1 MKFLRILTFIT
12 ILSSLFALNS
22 CGLYKKVDQREM
34 PDGASAKA
42 RKNIEEGRGAGLGD
56 MSGRRGGNTN
66 YEFSTANPMWR
77 ATLETLDFLPL
88 TTDNSYIIWTTLIGY
103 LKTLATVF
111 LTMAMAAVGIS
122 INLSEL
128 KSMGYKPFVVGLI
141 AAITVGFISLIYIET
156 LIKFI

>member
-1 MKFLRILTFIT
+1 MIIVRNI
-12 ILSSLFALNS
+12 
-22 CGLYKKVDQREM
+22 GDQFFT
-34 PDGASAKA
+34 P
-42 RKNIEEGRGAGLGD
+42 N
-56 MSGRRGGNTN
+56 N
-66 YEFSTANPMWR
+66 
-77 ATLETLDFLPL
+77 
-88 TTDNSYIIWTTLIGY
+88 NSYDLWINLIGY

-141 AAITVGFISLIYIET
+141 AAITVGLISLIYIET

>member
-1 MKFLRILTFIT
+1 MCIRDRIFT
-12 ILSSLFALNS
+12 S
-22 CGLYKKVDQREM
+22 D
-34 PDGASAKA
+34 
-42 RKNIEEGRGAGLGD
+42 
-56 MSGRRGGNTN
+56 N
-66 YEFSTANPMWR
+66 Y
-77 ATLETLDFLPL
+77 
-88 TTDNSYIIWTTLIGY
+88 SYIIWTNLIGY

>member
-1 MKFLRILTFIT
+1 MSPYIVVEVRNI
-12 ILSSLFALNS
+12 
-22 CGLYKKVDQREM
+22 GDQ
-34 PDGASAKA
+34 
-42 RKNIEEGRGAGLGD
+42 I
-56 MSGRRGGNTN
+56 
-66 YEFSTANPMWR
+66 F
-77 ATLETLDFLPL
+77 
-88 TTDNSYIIWTTLIGY
+88 TTDNNSYIIWTTLIGY